1 MLPLFNAATA
11 ARMESTR
18 PLVVIDRPLNLVTA
32 LARDAT
38 DCVSGLRPASYN
50 YSTL

>member
-1 MLPLFNAATA
+1 LPLFNAATA

-18 PLVVIDRPLNLVTA
+18 PLVVIDRPSICDRA

-38 DCVSGLRPASYN
+38 DCVSGLRPASYK
-50 YSTL
+50 